1 MASFCSLALGGWRLT
16 LTQMYRWSCTSIC
29 AGRVLGCTLCLCA
42 FSTQCK
48 LGNGRILGLP
58 SPSHLA
64 NVHSVIK
71 VAGVEKAPSTRSFQ
85 DGGDNR
91 WYSPCCDRSQQAPAP
106 WSTGRKPAGWGMKDA
121 AVAEGLATSSS
132 VQCSAPCRCSIKS
145 LTAQWFRGVHGGHL
159 KARNEVWGSLGLLP
173 SLPFPL

>member
-1 MASFCSLALGGWRLT
+1 MVGTTGGT
-16 LTQMYRWSCTSIC
+16 AHAVTDHNKHHAEDIC
-29 AGRVLGCTLCLCA
+29 
-42 FSTQCK
+42 
-48 LGNGRILGLP
+48 
-58 SPSHLA
+58 
-64 NVHSVIK
+64 
-71 VAGVEKAPSTRSFQ
+71 
-85 DGGDNR
+85 
-91 WYSPCCDRSQQAPAP
+91 PAP

-121 AVAEGLATSSS
+121 AVAEGLATSSY